1 MDLNSTKKMLR
12 WVPNLFTIGNL
23 LLGFYSIILS
33 LRSDA
38 NQAMLKISAILIF
51 LSVIFD
57 GLDGFMARI
66 LDAKSELGGQLDSLA
81 DLVTFGIAP
90 STLFFMMFLNDLNVK
105 LFSFQIPLGMILA
118 SFFPAS
124 VAYRLARFNVS
135 HSEDSFDG
143 LPSPIGGLVIALLP
157 MIIYEIPLVIP
168 NIIYII
174 LYIFISYLMVS
185 TIKYS
190 KIQVSLFRRFSL
202 LRGLILIFSFLA
214 LIIFLYIR
222 FGLEISAF
230 AILVVIFLYI
240 ISGIITLLIHLI
252 QIFKL

>member
-1 MDLNSTKKMLR
+1 MDSRSIKLMLR
-12 WVPNLFTIGNL
+12 WVPNLFTMGNL

-33 LRSDA
+33 LRSDS
-38 NQAMLKISAILIF
+38 NQAILKISAILIF
-51 LSVIFD
+51 LSVLFD

-66 LDAKSELGGQLDSLA
+66 LNAKSELGGQLDSLA

-90 STLFFMMFLNDLNVK
+90 SALFYMMFLNDLNIK
-105 LFSFQIPLGMILA
+105 LFSFQIPMGMILA

-124 VAYRLARFNVS
+124 VAFRLARFNVS

-168 NIIYII
+168 NIFYVL

-190 KIQVSLFRRFSL
+190 KVQVSLFRKFSL
-202 LRGLILIFSFLA
+202 LRGIILIFSFLA
-214 LIIFLYIR
+214 LIIFLYLK
-222 FGLEISAF
+222 FGLEIAAF
-230 AILVVIFLYI
+230 VILIIIFLYI
-240 ISGIITLLIHLI
+240 ISGIITLMIHLI